1 MALKSSQLRDAMRVL
16 KMKPTKDKL
25 DVFFEY
31 VVIMIEE
38 LEGKIDELIDE
49 KNSRRIQEGAGNGTG
64 TNGRERV
71 LSPDGRGEAA
81 QSGAR

>member
-1 MALKSSQLRDAMRVL
+1 
-16 KMKPTKDKL
+16 MKPTKDRL

-31 VVIMIEE
+31 VVIMIED

-64 TNGRERV
+64 KREGI
-71 LSPDGRGEAA
+71 LSPNGRGEAEK
-81 QSGAR
+81 SGAR